1 MYVAK
6 HHLDFW
12 QQPLEFRP
20 ERFLHRTHKGYSFY
34 PYGGGMRMCIGM
46 HLARMEITTI
56 IALFISQFEFKLKLG
71 APVAPIT

>member
-1 MYVAK
+1 
-6 HHLDFW
+6 
-12 QQPLEFRP
+12 
-20 ERFLHRTHKGYSFY
+20 
-34 PYGGGMRMCIGM
+34 MRMCIGM